1 MSLDLK
7 HGFVRLLCGLIP
19 EGGRAVLMLLFG
31 FCGDSGLTLVGLV
44 IVPACIFE
52 PRRRMPT
59 IAA

>member
-31 FCGDSGLTLVGLV
+31 FCGDSGLTLV
-44 IVPACIFE
+44 VPACIFE